1 MYIIIIG
8 CGRLGSTLAKELSDN
23 GHDICILDRDD
34 ENLERLGSGFN
45 GLRIKGVEYDNDK
58 LMEAGIDRAD
68 ALLAVTHD
76 DNVNI
81 TVSMIA
87 DRVHKVPKVIARVNE
102 PNKKFIY
109 ETIGIDTIN
118 PVQSGVDVLK
128 SKLLVER
135 FDVLAELWSEHEI
148 VELLVDRQ
156 VTCTVSEIES
166 KCSCLLSGL
175 IRGCEMSLPKKDDT
189 ITKGDRLIATIRSD
203 DKKKLMGLLTKEMF
217 V

>member
-8 CGRLGSTLAKELSDN
+8 CGRLGITLAKELSDN

-58 LMEAGIDRAD
+58 LMEAGIDKAD

-128 SKLLVER
+128 GKLLVER
-135 FDVLAELWSEHEI
+135 FYILAELGSKHEI
-148 VELLVDRQ
+148 VELLVDKQ
-156 VTCTVSEIES
+156 VTATVSEIES

-175 IRGCEMSLPKKDDT
+175 IRGSDMSLPGKDE
-189 ITKGDRLIATIRSD
+189 IVKKGDRLIATLKSE
-203 DKKKLMGLLTKEMF
+203 DKKKLMGLLTREMF

>member
-34 ENLERLGSGFN
+34 ENLDRLGSGFN

-58 LMEAGIDRAD
+58 LMEAGIDKAD

-87 DRVHKVPKVIARVNE
+87 DRVHNVPKVIARVNE
-102 PNKKFIY
+102 PSKKFIY

-118 PVQSGVDVLK
+118 PVQSGVDVLR

-135 FDVLAELWSEHEI
+135 FDILAELLSNHEI

-156 VTCTVSEIES
+156 LTVTVSEIES
-166 KCSCLLSGL
+166 KCSCLLSGI
-175 IRGCEMSLPKKDDT
+175 IRGSVMSLPRKDDT
-189 ITKGDRLIATIRSD
+189 VTKGDRLIATIRSE
-203 DKKKLMGLLTKEMF
+203 DKKKLMGLLTKEIF

>member
-58 LMEAGIDRAD
+58 LMEAGIDKAD

-128 SKLLVER
+128 GKLLVER
-135 FDVLAELWSEHEI
+135 FDILAELGSKHEI
-148 VELLVDRQ
+148 VELLVDKQ
-156 VTCTVSEIES
+156 VTATVSEIES

-175 IRGCEMSLPKKDDT
+175 IRGSDMSLPGKDE
-189 ITKGDRLIATIRSD
+189 IVKKGDRLIATLKSE
-203 DKKKLMGLLTKEMF
+203 DKKKLMGLLTREMF